1 MLKNIGLHSVR
12 LGNGCDACCCHGCDK
27 CCELGMKVDSN
38 ITYCIPVI
46 ADKKIESY
54 TDKDGVSHRA
64 IRTVQELQAQGHN
77 DFYEMKLA
85 MVDIA
90 RQAAMQCDK
99 YNKTR

>member
-1 MLKNIGLHSVR
+1 MHVKH
-12 LGNGCDACCCHGCDK
+12 ACKGAEYYCCYGCDK
-27 CCELGMKVDSN
+27 YCELGMKVNSD
-38 ITYCIPVI
+38 ITCCIPVI

-64 IRTVQELQAQGHN
+64 IRTVQELQDQGHN
-77 DFYEMKLA
+77 GFYEMKLA